1 VVGAPAAIEDST
13 AVDAPVGER
22 RGRGPVLGW
31 IVLGLLVVLL
41 AFELVQLIGSDRGL
55 PKASGADTSLVR
67 NFAVAVTSF
76 DYKRLDA
83 DVQRVLDMGTS
94 GFERDFRSAMGP
106 NFTDRIAANKSVSS
120 GDIVVGPRLQRL
132 SGGRATFFVVVDQTV
147 TSEGSQSQPQLVHT
161 GLLVTVQEKDHKVA
175 SVQVL

>member
-1 VVGAPAAIEDST
+1 MAGVPA

-22 RGRGPVLGW
+22 PLFRSRNGNILGW
-31 IVLGLLVVLL
+31 LVLALLVLLL
-41 AFELVQLIGSDRGL
+41 AFELILRVGSDRST
-55 PKASGADTSLVR
+55 PHASAADTDLAR
-67 NFAVAVTSF
+67 RFAVAVTSF

-83 DVQRVLDMGTS
+83 DVQRVLDLGTP

-106 NFTDRIAANKSVSS
+106 NFTDKIAANKSVST
-120 GDIVVGPRLQRL
+120 GDIVVGPRVQTV

>member
-1 VVGAPAAIEDST
+1 VAGLPGV
-13 AVDAPVGER
+13 VDAPVGGR
-22 RGRGPVLGW
+22 RSSRTRVLSW
-31 IVLGLLVVLL
+31 VLLALLVGLLV
-41 AFELVQLIGSDRGL
+41 FELISLLGSNSSVAH
-55 PKASGADTSLVR
+55 ASAADTDLAR
-67 NFAVAVTSF
+67 RFAVAVTSF

-83 DVQRVLDMGTS
+83 DVQRVLDMGTA

-106 NFTDRIAANKSVSS
+106 NFTDRIAANKSVST
-120 GDIVVGPRLQRL
+120 GDIVVGPRVQSV

>member
-1 VVGAPAAIEDST
+1 MAGVTA
-13 AVDAPVGER
+13 AVDIPTGGR
-22 RGRGPVLGW
+22 RVRAGVIGWVVLA
-31 IVLGLLVVLL
+31 LLVALL
-41 AFELVQLIGSDRGL
+41 AFELVALLGSGRNL
-55 PKASGADTSLVR
+55 PKASGADTALVR

-83 DVQRVLDMGTS
+83 DVQRVLDLGTS
-94 GFERDFRSAMGP
+94 GFERDFRSAMGAD
-106 NFTDRIAANKSVSS
+106 FTQRIAANKSVSS
-120 GDIVVGPRLQRL
+120 GDIVVGPRIQSV

-161 GLLVTVQEKDHKVA
+161 GLLVTVQEKDHKVS

>member
-1 VVGAPAAIEDST
+1 
-13 AVDAPVGER
+13 
-22 RGRGPVLGW
+22 VLG
-31 IVLGLLVVLL
+31 ILVALLV
-41 AFELVQLIGSDRGL
+41 FELITLIGSGGSAAH
-55 PKASGADTSLVR
+55 ASAADTDAVR
-67 NFAVAVTSF
+67 RFAVAVTSF
-76 DYKRLDA
+76 DHNRLDA
-83 DVQRVLDMGTS
+83 DVQRVLDLGTP

-106 NFTDRIAANKSVSS
+106 NFTDRIAANKSIST
-120 GDIVVGPRLQRL
+120 GDIVVGPRVQSV

>member
-1 VVGAPAAIEDST
+1 VAAAVDVP
-13 AVDAPVGER
+13 VDAPLADGRR
-22 RGRGPVLGW
+22 RGRLLSW
-31 IVLGLLVVLL
+31 IVLALLVALL
-41 AFELVQLIGSDRGL
+41 AFELITLLGSSRGV
-55 PKASGADTSLVR
+55 PSASAADTGVAR
-67 NFAVAVTSF
+67 QFAVAVTSF

-106 NFTDRIAANKSVSS
+106 NFTDRIAANKSVST
-120 GDIVVGPRLQRL
+120 GDIVVGPRVQRV

-161 GLLVTVQEKDHKVA
+161 GLLVTVQETDHKVA

>member
-1 VVGAPAAIEDST
+1 MAGLPA
-13 AVDAPVGER
+13 AVDAPVS
-22 RGRGPVLGW
+22 GRGVRSILAW
-31 IVLGLLVVLL
+31 IVLGLLVALL
-41 AFELVQLIGSDRGL
+41 VFELIALIGSGRGTAH
-55 PKASGADTSLVR
+55 ASTADTDLARS
-67 NFAVAVTSF
+67 FAVAVTSF

-83 DVQRVLDMGTS
+83 DVQRVLAMGTP

-106 NFTDRIAANKSVSS
+106 NFTDKIAANKSVST
-120 GDIVVGPRLQRL
+120 GDIVVGPRVQTV

>member
-1 VVGAPAAIEDST
+1 VVGVSP
-13 AVDAPVGER
+13 AVDAPVGGR
-22 RGRGPVLGW
+22 RVRGTVLGW
-31 IVLGLLVVLL
+31 VVLALLVVLL
-41 AFELVQLIGSDRGL
+41 IFELVTLIGSDRST
-55 PKASGADTSLVR
+55 PHASPADTDLAR
-67 NFAVAVTSF
+67 RFAVAVTSF

-83 DVQRVLDMGTS
+83 DVQRVLDLGTP

-120 GDIVVGPRLQRL
+120 SDIVVGPRVQRV

-175 SVQVL
+175 SVRVL

>member
-1 VVGAPAAIEDST
+1 M
-13 AVDAPVGER
+13 
-22 RGRGPVLGW
+22 GW
-31 IVLGLLVVLL
+31 LVLGLLVLLL
-41 AFELVQLIGSDRGL
+41 AFELILLVGSDRST
-55 PKASGADTSLVR
+55 PHASAVDTDLAR
-67 NFAVAVTSF
+67 RFAVAVTSF

-83 DVQRVLDMGTS
+83 DVQRVLDLGTA

-106 NFTDRIAANKSVSS
+106 NFTDKIAANKSIST
-120 GDIVVGPRLQRL
+120 GDIVVGPRVQSV

>member
-1 VVGAPAAIEDST
+1 VVGVPA

-22 RGRGPVLGW
+22 PIRRSRNGNVVGW
-31 IVLGLLVVLL
+31 LVLGLLVVLL
-41 AFELVQLIGSDRGL
+41 AFELVMLVGSDRGT
-55 PKASGADTSLVR
+55 PHASAADTDLAR
-67 NFAVAVTSF
+67 RFAVAVTSF

-83 DVQRVLDMGTS
+83 DVQRVLDLGTP

-106 NFTDRIAANKSVSS
+106 NFTDKIAANKSVST
-120 GDIVVGPRLQRL
+120 GDIVVGPRVQTV